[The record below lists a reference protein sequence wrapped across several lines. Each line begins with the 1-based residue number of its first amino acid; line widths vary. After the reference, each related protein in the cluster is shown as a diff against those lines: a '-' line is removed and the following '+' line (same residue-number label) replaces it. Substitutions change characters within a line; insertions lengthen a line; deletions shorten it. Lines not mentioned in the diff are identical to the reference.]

1 MRPSLLYLTP
11 GLVFLYW
18 AAVHSL
24 LASRTRTYHVLIWSM
39 LTIFFTATG
48 DLILA
53 DLVKSEA
60 ISVLVIQLMTPAIIP
75 FNCIYFAHLSGSYK
89 HRPYQTL
96 WVVLPAMLFT
106 ASLIITSIYGVTNT
120 NDFLERL
127 HAGYSGDALFHNGT
141 EKTYYFW
148 SVIVFNW
155 VMIAET
161 LIQLA
166 HFVLMHLKFHFKPS
180 HWIDFLVKGRRMRV
194 LEIQVTLSFFIIIGL
209 GLKIFLHTVLYND
222 SQVYMDVLVHIIII
236 LDFFFGF
243 FALFSAKEFISI
255 PDIRT
260 AFRYNYSEENASAMA
275 EEVISDMVGQLHGE
289 SLTHVLS
296 RLEVQAGVESPGR
309 TIGNKSKAMSL
320 TSAVLG
326 PVPMSKD
333 EESLLTR
340 FQHLMMEEQLFLQPS
355 LTLSDVAERLHSNK
369 TYVSKMVNRTYN
381 LGFPEVLNIL
391 RVDYAEQFIR
401 KHLEAT
407 QEEIARACGFL
418 SASSFNSTFKRITGF
433 TPKVWAARVSSN
445 TL

>member
-11 GLVFLYW
+11 GLIFLYW

-24 LASRTRTYHVLIWSM
+24 LASRTKTFRVLIWSM

-48 DLILA
+48 DLILS

-60 ISVLVIQLMTPAIIP
+60 ISILVIELMTPAIIP
-75 FNCIYFAHLSGSYK
+75 LNCIYFAQLSGNYR

-96 WVVLPAMLFT
+96 WVVLPVILFT
-106 ASLIITSIYGVTNT
+106 AALMITSIYGVSNT

-127 HAGYSGDALFHNGT
+127 HAGYTGDALFYNGT

-148 SVIVFNW
+148 TVIVFNW
-155 VMIAET
+155 VMAIET
-161 LIQLA
+161 LILFT
-166 HFVLMHLKFHFKPS
+166 HFVLMHIRFHFRPS
-180 HWIDFLVKGRRMRV
+180 HWIDFLFKGRRMRV
-194 LEIQVTLSFFIIIGL
+194 LEIQITLSIFTIVGL
-209 GLKIFLHTVLYND
+209 GLKIFLHTVLYNA
-222 SQVYMDVLVHIIII
+222 SQVYMDILVHIIII

-260 AFRYNYSEENASAMA
+260 AFRYNYSEVNASAMA

-326 PVPMSKD
+326 PAAMPKD
-333 EESLLTR
+333 EDNLLSR

-401 KHLEAT
+401 KHLDAT

>member
-1 MRPSLLYLTP
+1 MRPSLLYLAP
-11 GLVFLYW
+11 GLIFLFW

-24 LASRTRTYHVLIWSM
+24 LASRTKTYRILIWCM
-39 LTIFFTATG
+39 LTIFLTATG
-48 DLILA
+48 DLILG
-53 DLVKSEA
+53 DIVKTEA
-60 ISVLVIQLMTPAIIP
+60 ISVMVIQLMTPAIIP
-75 FNCIYFAHLSGSYK
+75 LNCIYFAHLSGNYK

-106 ASLIITSIYGVTNT
+106 ASLILTSIYGVANT

-141 EKTYYFW
+141 EKTYYIW
-148 SVIVFNW
+148 TIVIFNW

-166 HFVLMHLKFHFKPS
+166 HFVLMHLQFHFKPS
-180 HWIDFLVKGRRMRV
+180 HWIDFLFKGRRMRV
-194 LEIQVTLSFFIIIGL
+194 LEIQVTLSLCIIIGL
-209 GLKIFLHTVLYND
+209 GVKIFLHTILYEA
-222 SQVYMDVLVHIIII
+222 SPAYMNILVHLIIFI
-236 LDFFFGF
+236 DFFFGF

-255 PDIRT
+255 PEIRT

-275 EEVISDMVGQLHGE
+275 EEVVSDLVGQLHGE
-289 SLTHVLS
+289 SLAHVLS

-309 TIGNKSKAMSL
+309 NIGNRAKPTSL

-326 PVPMSKD
+326 PALMPKD
-333 EESLLTR
+333 EESLLSR

-355 LTLSDVAERLHSNK
+355 LTLTDVAERLHSNK

-401 KHLEAT
+401 KHLDAT